1 MISARTLIKCG
12 CRTDDERSIAGR
24 NEDAN
29 RAFSVA
35 VQMHDT
41 LVKGWAL
48 WGEFMEQ
55 QFTSSSPPDI
65 SIGISAVTCFL
76 HACRNQNESRSR
88 KYLAKVK
95 QMSA

>member
-1 MISARTLIKCG
+1 MIYLVAVLG
-12 CRTDDERSIAGR
+12 RS
-24 NEDAN
+24 EEAN

-48 WGEFMEQ
+48 WGDFMEQ
-55 QFTSSSPPDI
+55 QFTKTSPPNI
-65 SIGISAVTCFL
+65 STGISAVTCFL

-88 KYLAKVK
+88 KYLAKV
-95 QMSA
+95 SIFLVLLFS